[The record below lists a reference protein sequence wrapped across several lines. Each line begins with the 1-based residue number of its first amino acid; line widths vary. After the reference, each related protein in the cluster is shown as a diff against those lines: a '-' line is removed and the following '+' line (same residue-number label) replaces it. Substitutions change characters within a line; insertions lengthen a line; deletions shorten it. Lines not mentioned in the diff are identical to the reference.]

1 MDELDEEI
9 LAHLRR
15 DARAPWTQIAD
26 AVGTS
31 ETTVRSRVNDLVEDG
46 TIERF
51 TVRVR
56 GANVRAIVEVQVE
69 TNVVGGEVAD
79 RILEL
84 PGVEEVW
91 ELAGD
96 WDIATLANVDST
108 EELNDVVDG
117 IRQIEPTRA
126 TRTRVILSE
135 RFPNGEAPA

>member
-1 MDELDEEI
+1 MDALDEEI

-15 DARAPWTQIAD
+15 DGRAPWTQIAD

-31 ETTVRSRVNDLVEDG
+31 ETTVRSRVNDLVDDG
-46 TIERF
+46 TIRRF

-56 GANVRAIVEVQVE
+56 GAAVRALVEVQVE
-69 TNVVGGEVAD
+69 TNVLGGEVAD
-79 RILEL
+79 EILTL
-84 PGVEEVW
+84 DGVEEVW

-96 WDIATLANVDST
+96 WDIAALVTVDST

-117 IRQIEPTRA
+117 VRRVEPTRA

-135 RFPNGEAPA
+135 RLPNGDDRS